1 MVSGMK
7 RILLIDDAEHI
18 VEAVAYALESH
29 GFIPLA
35 ARDASTGMRVF
46 ESEMPNLVLLDL
58 NLPDR
63 SGLEVFHEIR
73 SHSPNIPV
81 IMLTARVEEADRV
94 LGLEMGADDY
104 VTKPFSVREL
114 IARIKVVLR
123 RTSPPDPEGALEYGP
138 LRIDPNGFSLLYHGE
153 AVKPTRAE
161 FDLLRTL
168 AKYPARVFS
177 RDSLIRSI
185 YEDEHPVT
193 DRTID
198 ACVKRIRKKLLA
210 VAPETDPIETIYGVG
225 YKLNQELQ
233 SVDE

>member
-1 MVSGMK
+1 MK
-7 RILLIDDAEHI
+7 RILIIDDAEHI
-18 VEAVAYALESH
+18 AEAVAYAIESH
-29 GFIPLA
+29 GFKALTA
-35 ARDASTGMRVF
+35 GDAGGGMRLV
-46 ESEMPNLVLLDL
+46 EREDPSLVLLDL

-63 SGLEVFHEIR
+63 SGLDVFHDIKK
-73 SHSPNIPV
+73 HSPELPI

-114 IARIKVVLR
+114 IARIRVVLR
-123 RTSPPDPEGALEYGP
+123 RTAAPEPGGALEYGP
-138 LRIDPNGFSLLYHGE
+138 LLIHPQRFILGFHGE
-153 AVKPTRAE
+153 TVKPTRAE

-168 AKYPARVFS
+168 ARYPARVFS

-185 YEDEHPVT
+185 YDDEHPVT

-210 VAPETDPIETIYGVG
+210 VAPDTDPIETVYGVG
-225 YKLNQELQ
+225 YKLNPALLET
-233 SVDE
+233 EE